1 MRAKKIKGGKVKR
14 KAIKNNQTEYLKAG
28 VWYNP
33 NTYNALDGALAYII
47 ALVAFTLLPYILRP
61 IVSAY
66 IKAGG
71 NLSAVLVFDVLASQG
86 TILFIALAFSGLKR
100 VSVLN
105 GGGYTFRIEWVNI
118 LMATALILG
127 VYFVFSSLH
136 MEFVSNIGAAIE
148 LFGGSA
154 TTGTV
159 LPDEILKN
167 IPVLFLYVFVFTPLL
182 PAICEEALFRGV
194 IMRSLE
200 GFGTFVAVIAS
211 GAMFSL
217 MHGNYGQMIL
227 QFLGGVAMAW
237 VVITTKNFLL
247 GTVMHFVNNLF
258 VSVIAVFYQVMGSFF
273 PKFQYIMNSVTII
286 VGIVLLIA
294 SIWYFAKIALK
305 NYKAKLLNE
314 SQIEYQTVGRYC
326 LATVSRCEYTSE
338 AKPQYEIQPLAESK
352 DDERLFFYRNRF
364 VPFNKKSNKKLSVI
378 LYVIGVVFAVI
389 LIFADV
395 FNG

>member
-1 MRAKKIKGGKVKR
+1 MRKSVKGGKVKR
-14 KAIKNNQTEYLKAG
+14 KAIKNSQTEYLKAG

-33 NTYNALDGALAYII
+33 NTYNTLDGALAYII

-66 IKAGG
+66 VKAGG
-71 NLSAVLVFDVLASQG
+71 SLSAVLVFDVLASQG
-86 TILFIALAFSGLKR
+86 LILFIALAFSKIKK

-105 GGGYTFRIEWVNI
+105 GGGYTFKIEWVNI

-136 MEFVSNIGAAIE
+136 MEFVSNIGAAIQ

-167 IPVLFLYVFVFTPLL
+167 IPILFLYIFVFTPLL

-258 VSVIAVFYQVMGSFF
+258 VSVIAVFYEIMASFF

-286 VGIVLLIA
+286 VGIVLLIT
-294 SIWYFAKIALK
+294 SIWYFGKIALK

-314 SQIEYQTVGRYC
+314 TQNEYQTVGKYC
-326 LATVSRCEYTSE
+326 LATVSVRIYKRGETS
-338 AKPQYEIQPLAESK
+338 I
-352 DDERLFFYRNRF
+352 RNSTACR
-364 VPFNKKSNKKLSVI
+364 KQRRRK
-378 LYVIGVVFAVI
+378 VVFLQKQVRS
-389 LIFADV
+389 V
-395 FNG
+395 